1 MNNYLI
7 PANSKKSQLIFN
19 IFRPIDLIILLSGG
33 VTTLLLMFLIQGDS
47 LTGLIIKLMPIGLCT
62 LLVMPVPYYHNVL
75 LFIREAYMFY
85 FSQRTYRW
93 RGWCAA
99 YGFDETTKN

>member
-19 IFRPIDLIILLSGG
+19 VFRPIDLGILLTGG
-33 VTTLLLMFLIQGDS
+33 LVTLILMFLIQGD
-47 LTGLIIKLMPIGLCT
+47 TIAGLIIKLMPIGLGA

-75 LFIREAYMFY
+75 VFLREAYMFY
-85 FSQRTYRW
+85 LSQRTYRW
-93 RGWCAA
+93 RGWCAT